1 MKVVILRGIPG
12 AGKSTKAKKLIEQ
25 NNNCGTICSA
35 DDFFII
41 NGHYK
46 FDVNKLG
53 VNHGKCFTKFQQ
65 ALQNKDSLVIL
76 DNTNIKR
83 KDFAHYVTAAKNA
96 GYEVEEIVVGSFDDE
111 FIKLCDQRNVH
122 GVPVRNI
129 ERMARTFQ
137 E

>member
-12 AGKSTKAKKLIEQ
+12 AGKSTKAKALLNESKV
-25 NNNCGTICSA
+25 GGMICST
-35 DDFFII
+35 DNFFIV

-46 FDVNKLG
+46 FDATKLG
-53 VNHGKCFTKFQQ
+53 INHGKCFAQFTE
-65 ALQNKDSLVIL
+65 ALGWKVPLVIL